1 MPKEWVVLAGFFS
14 QGSQAITQALAQ
26 TDTPQRLAGAILVG
40 NPDHYPGQN
49 VQEVSGDADQSA
61 IGMAAILYY
70 LRERANATPGA
81 NRDARCGP
89 SSKPRLV

>member
-1 MPKEWVVLAGFFS
+1 MVLAGFS

-61 IGMAAILYY
+61 IGMTST
-70 LRERANATPGA
+70 RPVEV
-81 NRDARCGP
+81 ARWSGG
-89 SSKPRLV
+89 SGGR